1 MLLAH
6 DPIMSGRT
14 ILSFR
19 YLECKNLSIFSDSI
33 GTPNET
39 IKNGKKVR
47 RRSWNLKHIEED
59 SSTRV
64 VTEHG
69 ECLSSMRS

>member
-6 DPIMSGRT
+6 DPIMSGRM
-14 ILSFR
+14 ILSLR

-39 IKNGKKVR
+39 IKNGK
-47 RRSWNLKHIEED
+47 SEEKELE
-59 SSTRV
+59 S
-64 VTEHG
+64 
-69 ECLSSMRS
+69 